1 MSTFKKLINAE
12 INAEQWLNY
21 IVEDYRSFENV
32 EIHDT
37 SKMNGL
43 DLSGI
48 VLENCCLSLD
58 FTDARCIRAQF
69 INCNLKGCIFE
80 GTDLQF
86 SRFVNC
92 ALCSAEFTNAKVDW
106 IFF

>member
-12 INAEQWLNY
+12 ITVEQLLNY
-21 IVEDYRSFENV
+21 IAEDYRSFENV

-48 VLENCCLSLD
+48 VLENVAYL
-58 FTDARCIRAQF
+58 
-69 INCNLKGCIFE
+69 
-80 GTDLQF
+80 
-86 SRFVNC
+86 
-92 ALCSAEFTNAKVDW
+92 
-106 IFF
+106 